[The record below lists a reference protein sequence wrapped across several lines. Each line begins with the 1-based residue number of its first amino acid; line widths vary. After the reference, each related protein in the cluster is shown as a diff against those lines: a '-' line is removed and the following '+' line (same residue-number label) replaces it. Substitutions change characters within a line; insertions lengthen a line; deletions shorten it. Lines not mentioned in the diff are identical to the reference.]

1 MDFPEC
7 NSTIG
12 GWSPINS
19 LFPTE
24 NDELN
29 SKFDILSKI
38 ILKSESSNDCE
49 SICNNLIDNLALC
62 KTICSQG
69 KIYIASWSL
78 ISYFQISADGIVD
91 ICDPNEIDQRNSLEI
106 AATDLTF
113 TCPGRQFLKSENEND
128 LYYYQFRNIMP
139 G

>member
-24 NDELN
+24 NDELD

-49 SICNNLIDNLALC
+49 LICNNLIENLALC

-69 KIYIASWSL
+69 KICIASWSL

-106 AATDLTF
+106 HGLSVL
-113 TCPGRQFLKSENEND
+113 C
-128 LYYYQFRNIMP
+128 
-139 G
+139 